1 MVKVKR
7 LIVRPDQRQVK
18 ENMRSLSA
26 KAVLTQPTVAMNI

>member
-18 ENMRSLSA
+18 ENMRPLSA
-26 KAVLTQPTVAMNI
+26 EAVLAQPAVAMNI